1 MNELRRWSEEG
12 ATQAELSLLEVSR
25 REHAPAQAR
34 ARAFGALGIA
44 VALSTVTA
52 TTAAATGRSVGVLL
66 KVLGVSL
73 VGGGLVAGGI
83 AVHRA
88 HQATATAAMVSQPRT
103 VSSTNATVTT
113 PETSEP
119 QEAVPPAASASAE
132 ETTSAAPLAPS
143 SVSSRPTRPEAT
155 AGRLSREVAALELAH
170 QALAAHNP
178 SSAIHLLDRYRAEF
192 PNGALGSEATVLRV
206 QALLAGGNRA
216 AAQALAD
223 SYSSAHPDSPYAR
236 RIQDTL
242 HSGR

>member
-1 MNELRRWSEEG
+1 VNELRRWSEEG
-12 ATQAELSLLEVSR
+12 ATPTELSLLEVSR

-34 ARAFGALGIA
+34 ARALGALGIA
-44 VALSTVTA
+44 VAVSTVTA

-88 HQATATAAMVSQPRT
+88 HQATATATVSQPRT
-103 VSSTNATVTT
+103 VSSTSATVTT
-113 PETSEP
+113 PVASES
-119 QEAVPPAASASAE
+119 QEAVPSAASAAAE
-132 ETTSAAPLAPS
+132 ETTSAAPLAAS
-143 SVSSRPTRPEAT
+143 SVSSRPTRPEAA

-178 SSAIHLLDRYRAEF
+178 SSALHLLDHYRAEF

-216 AAQALAD
+216 AAQTLAD